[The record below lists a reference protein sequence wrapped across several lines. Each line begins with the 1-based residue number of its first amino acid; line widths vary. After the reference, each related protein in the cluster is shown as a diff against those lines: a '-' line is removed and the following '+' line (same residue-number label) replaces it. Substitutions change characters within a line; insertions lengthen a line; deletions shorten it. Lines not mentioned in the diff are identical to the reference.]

1 MATDRC
7 SILPS
12 VSSSELQSRRD
23 VRASARN
30 AKTEKPQLVSDYR
43 EYLPPVALR
52 ESVLCFWTQSM
63 PRSEMTY
70 AHRVLPDACVDLV
83 FFQGQTPAVI
93 GPWTE
98 PFIVQLAPGTRI
110 TGVRFHPGKAAAV
123 LGLPASEL
131 INQQAALDDIW
142 KVAAREPFARVGE
155 LDTFRGSRF
164 ALEAA
169 LTRRRRDISPP
180 DDVVAGAIRWLAR
193 HPGARIEELSSLAG
207 ISNRQLQ
214 RRFSA
219 AVGYGPKMFQSVL
232 RFQRL
237 LYLASASQSGLADLS
252 VRAGYADQPHMTR
265 EVRRF
270 ARKSPG
276 ELLPCA
282 GCTLKLADLVALSG
296 AV

>member
-1 MATDRC
+1 M
-7 SILPS
+7 SYSKSLS
-12 VSSSELQSRRD
+12 GRD
-23 VRASARN
+23 VRASAKDTTTKRPP
-30 AKTEKPQLVSDYR
+30 ASDYR

-52 ESVLCFWTQSM
+52 EHVLCFWTQSM
-63 PRSEMTY
+63 PRSEGAY

-83 FFQGQTPAVI
+83 FFQGQSPAVI

-98 PFIVQLAPGTRI
+98 PFIVMLTPGTRI
-110 TGVRFHPGKAAAV
+110 TGVRFHPGKAAPM

-131 INQQAALDDIW
+131 INQQAALGDVW
-142 KVAAREPFARVGE
+142 KVAAREPFARIGE
-155 LDTFRGSRF
+155 LATFRGSRL
-164 ALEAA
+164 ALEGA
-169 LTRRRRDISPP
+169 LTRRIRDIAEP
-180 DDVVAGAIRWLAR
+180 DSVIASAIRWLAR
-193 HPGARIEELSSLAG
+193 HPGARIEELSHLAG

-237 LYLASASQSGLADLS
+237 LYLASANDGQRGLADLS

-270 ARKSPG
+270 AEKSPS
-276 ELLPCA
+276 EFLSSA
-282 GCTLKLADLVALSG
+282 SSTLKLTDLLELRSHDESA
-296 AV
+296 AFAP